1 MGYSPCL
8 SSLPNTLHFKTTTH
22 CIHGPNPSPLTFMS
36 SPQNP
41 SSTSSHL
48 PFKSIAHFKINHR
61 ITPTRHRPPPNPKFL
76 VRAFIKPS
84 SKASSA
90 DTKLIVI
97 SSVITMTLAI
107 ANRVLYKLALVP
119 MKEYPFF
126 LAQVTTFGYVAI
138 YFTILYVR
146 YRAGIVTDAMMA
158 IPKSPF
164 VMIGILEALGVAA
177 GMSSGAMLPGPA
189 IPILNQTFL
198 VWQLAFSTLLLGTKY
213 SRSKIGGCLLVAA
226 GVVVAVAR
234 YFNLSVTNIL
244 RKNMNRRSTAAGGS
258 VALVSH
264 DGENSSHHSSVEPL
278 VKALFDVDLRYSG
291 VPFVVYNYSG
301 SDAGQMLSGIG
312 FLWPVLMI
320 ASSAFQA
327 GASILKESVF
337 IDAATRLKGKV
348 LDIFVVNSFGSGF
361 QALFVLLFLPFLSNL
376 RGIPFSQLPSYIKS
390 GAGCFFNMGA
400 HTIGN
405 LSYIWKKADNVLRWS
420 SAIAHPLYREQHS
433 IQHISAPSSKD
444 FLCSPFFYCCNSCV
458 TFFLSDWGC
467 FSYFAV
473 PIAIYILSLPLPYL
487 PEATTLSSFF
497 VFGSMIL
504 LAGLVVYNIPQPL
517 KQDSEN

>member
-22 CIHGPNPSPLTFMS
+22 GIHGSNLSTLTFMS
-36 SPQNP
+36 SPQNL
-41 SSTSSHL
+41 SSNSSHL
-48 PFKSIAHFKINHR
+48 PFKSNAHFKINHR
-61 ITPTRHRPPPNPKFL
+61 ITPTRHRPPPNPKFV
-76 VRAFIKPS
+76 VRALIKPN

-198 VWQLAFSTLLLGTKY
+198 VWQLAFSTLLLGTKF
-213 SRSKIGGCLLVAA
+213 SWSKIGGCLLVAV
-226 GVVVAVAR
+226 GVVVAVA
-234 YFNLSVTNIL
+234 
-244 RKNMNRRSTAAGGS
+244 
-258 VALVSH
+258 
-264 DGENSSHHSSVEPL
+264 
-278 VKALFDVDLRYSG
+278 
-291 VPFVVYNYSG
+291 SG

-327 GASILKESVF
+327 GASILKVVF
-337 IDAATRLKGKV
+337 CVVVAPFIVSQNCRLMQGKV

-400 HTIGN
+400 HTIGCDGAP
-405 LSYIWKKADNVLRWS
+405 LLPILYIVNNIAFNISVLHLLKIS
-420 SAIAHPLYREQHS
+420 SAVLSS
-433 IQHISAPSSKD
+433 IVAMSS
-444 FLCSPFFYCCNSCV
+444 
-458 TFFLSDWGC
+458 
-467 FSYFAV
+467 V

-487 PEATTLSSFF
+487 PEATNLSSFF

>member
-1 MGYSPCL
+1 ML
-8 SSLPNTLHFKTTTH
+8 
-22 CIHGPNPSPLTFMS
+22 I
-36 SPQNP
+36 
-41 SSTSSHL
+41 
-48 PFKSIAHFKINHR
+48 R
-61 ITPTRHRPPPNPKFL
+61 IQGFNYVLQLRL
-76 VRAFIKPS
+76 
-84 SKASSA
+84 
-90 DTKLIVI
+90 KLGN
-97 SSVITMTLAI
+97 L
-107 ANRVLYKLALVP
+107 
-119 MKEYPFF
+119 
-126 LAQVTTFGYVAI
+126 YVAI

-177 GMSSGAMLPGPA
+177 GMSAGAMLPGPA

-213 SRSKIGGCLLVAA
+213 SWSKIGGCLLVAA
-226 GVVVAVAR
+226 GVVVAVA
-234 YFNLSVTNIL
+234 
-244 RKNMNRRSTAAGGS
+244 
-258 VALVSH
+258 
-264 DGENSSHHSSVEPL
+264 
-278 VKALFDVDLRYSG
+278 
-291 VPFVVYNYSG
+291 SG

-376 RGIPFSQLPSYIKS
+376 RGIPFSELPSYIKS

-400 HTIGN
+400 HTIGCDGAP
-405 LSYIWKKADNVLRWS
+405 LLPILYIVNNIAFNISVLHLLKIS
-420 SAIAHPLYREQHS
+420 SAVLSS
-433 IQHISAPSSKD
+433 IVAMSS
-444 FLCSPFFYCCNSCV
+444 
-458 TFFLSDWGC
+458 
-467 FSYFAV
+467 V
-473 PIAIYILSLPLPYL
+473 PIAIYVLSLPLPYL
-487 PEATTLSSFF
+487 PEATNLSSFF

-504 LAGLVVYNIPQPL
+504 LAGLIVYNIPQPL